1 MNTTTTYSRAGA
13 PAPRPTY
20 QPLPQPLATREP
32 ATVKSLAQRIFEFA
46 KSQMPE
52 GAERRDLDRVLAD
65 AHALVEVEAAQER
78 AVELSRRIAEQ
89 QAAEAE
95 RRARGTAADPAVQ
108 AEMEVLKRL
117 TSPAL
122 NLLRD
127 ADLTPPQ
134 RIAVDLL
141 LAGRAAEAL
150 TKATAAE

>member
-1 MNTTTTYSRAGA
+1 M
-13 PAPRPTY
+13 PAPLLRLYDGFSHTSPDLRRPVRAL
-20 QPLPQPLATREP
+20 Q
-32 ATVKSLAQRIFEFA
+32 TVLQRY
-46 KSQMPE
+46 
-52 GAERRDLDRVLAD
+52 
-65 AHALVEVEAAQER
+65 
-78 AVELSRRIAEQ
+78 
-89 QAAEAE
+89 
-95 RRARGTAADPAVQ
+95 DPAVQ